1 MSAAEP
7 PQGANP
13 DRSGGSAAVKPQAG
27 GDHGSAAEA
36 AHIAP
41 PLAILGGTFDP
52 VHYGHLHLAEDVR
65 KALALRDVHLVPTA
79 DPPHRG
85 APHASARDRVAML
98 ELAVRDF
105 PGLVVDTREIA
116 RDGKSYTVDTLAEL
130 RAERPRTPLLLLLG
144 ADQFRSLATWHRWR
158 ALFDLAHLVVVPRPG
173 VVVDADL
180 PEALADEWQ
189 TRHTRDAQA
198 LRSRSA
204 GSIYLQPVTPH
215 PISSTAI
222 RSALARGD
230 HESVEIAGLLP
241 PAVLAYIES
250 NGLYP
255 PPPTHAS

>member
-1 MSAAEP
+1 MSAA
-7 PQGANP
+7 
-13 DRSGGSAAVKPQAG
+13 DT
-27 GDHGSAAEA
+27 
-36 AHIAP
+36 AHLAQ

-52 VHYGHLHLAEDVR
+52 VHFGHLHLADDVR
-65 KALALRDVHLVPTA
+65 KALALRDVHLVPAA

-85 APHASARDRVAML
+85 APHASARDRIAML

-105 PGLVVDTREIA
+105 PGLVVDKREIT
-116 RDGKSYTVDTLAEL
+116 RGGKSYTVDTLAEL
-130 RAERPRTPLLLLLG
+130 RAEKPRTPLLLLLG
-144 ADQFRSLATWHRWR
+144 ADQFRSLATWHRWP

-173 VVVDADL
+173 VAIDAEL
-180 PEALADEWQ
+180 PEALAHEWQ
-189 TRHTRDAQA
+189 ARRTRDVQA

-230 HESVEIAGLLP
+230 RESVEIAGLLP

-255 PPPTHAS
+255 PPPTNGS